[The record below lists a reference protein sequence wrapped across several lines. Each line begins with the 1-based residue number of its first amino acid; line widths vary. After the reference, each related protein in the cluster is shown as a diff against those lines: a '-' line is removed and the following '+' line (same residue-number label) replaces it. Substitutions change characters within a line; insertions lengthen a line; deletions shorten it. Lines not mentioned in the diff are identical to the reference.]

1 MSIKGSTHLVEQLD
15 LQQHIERFEAYFCRD
30 ASLFI
35 EGDRELHFRYIK
47 ALSKVTFKAPTKSQS
62 FEPFSMHLKKQ
73 GILNFEQIF
82 EIIKVVRYFR
92 YMRNQEYEALLGEWF
107 NKIEIPESFL
117 EIEEFFREDG
127 TFDESKD
134 EEVYGLSRR
143 IEALK
148 LERSDA
154 LKRLMFSQKISPYLV
169 DKQVHYINSQEVLLM
184 RGGFNH
190 VIKGSIIGR
199 SSGGFFY
206 IFPEILNKNS
216 EQIRQVETLRET
228 LFYAYAK
235 KFSLTLSQLSP
246 FIKFIDK
253 EFDKF
258 DNYQARV
265 LFAKDNSFEILNA
278 SKGSDIVLKDFK
290 HPAIAHAKS
299 VDVDFT
305 KSVLMITGV
314 NAGGKTMLLKSIMS
328 AAFMAKY
335 LIPMQINI
343 HKSRIA
349 SFKHLNAIIDDPQ
362 NVKDDISTFA
372 GRMQSFSHLFKN
384 QFSLVGVDEI
394 ELGTDSDEAAAL
406 FKVMLDELIAKK
418 QKIVVTT
425 HHKRLAALMADR
437 DDVELMAAIYD
448 EAARKPTYE
457 FLQGIIGKSYAF
469 ETAIRYGINHNLV
482 QKAKVLYGENHE
494 KLNLLIE
501 RGSELERS
509 LKHKNREVDERLE
522 SLKTKERALQ
532 EATEALEIELQ
543 KRKNELSAQF
553 QLAIDEAKKA
563 AKESDLSTIH
573 KIMNKANKKLPKKSE
588 EQPKKLHDFKLQ
600 DTIKYRGKRGTIIG
614 LKDKEATIEI
624 EGFRMR
630 VKRHELK
637 PSGNPPKKSPK
648 VHLTTEKSRMVGLKL
663 DLHGLRAE
671 EAMERLDVFLSD
683 ALVQGFDEVIVY
695 HGIGEGKLSYAVK
708 NFLDTH
714 PKVVKYEDAPA
725 HMGGFGAKI
734 ITL

>member
-1 MSIKGSTHLVEQLD
+1 MSVKESTKLVKQLD
-15 LQQHIERFEAYFCRD
+15 LHYHIDSFSSYFCRD

-35 EGDRELHFRYIK
+35 EGDRELHFKYIK
-47 ALSKVTFKAPTKSQS
+47 ALSAVEFKAPPKSKS
-62 FEPFSMHLKKQ
+62 FTQLSMHLKKQ
-73 GILNFEQIF
+73 GVLNFEQIF
-82 EIIKVVRYFR
+82 EIIKIVRYFR
-92 YMRNQEYEALLGEWF
+92 YMKNQNYISILGEWF
-107 NKIEIPESFL
+107 NKIEAPENFI
-117 EIEEFFREDG
+117 EIEDFFRNDG
-127 TFDESKD
+127 SFDESKD
-134 EEVYGLSRR
+134 EEVYGLSKR

-148 LERSDA
+148 LERTDS

-169 DKQVHYINSQEVLLM
+169 DKQVHYVNGLETLLM

-206 IFPEILNKNS
+206 IFPDSLNKNS

-228 LFYAYAK
+228 IFYEYSK
-235 KFSLTLSQLSP
+235 KFSLTLSQLAP
-246 FIKFIDK
+246 FIKFVDK

-278 SKGSDIVLKDFK
+278 TRGNEIVIKEFK
-290 HPAIAHAKS
+290 HPAITHAKS
-299 VDVDFT
+299 VDVEFK

-335 LIPMQINI
+335 LIPMKINI
-343 HKSRIA
+343 HKSSIG
-349 SFKHLNAIIDDPQ
+349 SFKQLDAIIDDPQ

-384 QFSLVGVDEI
+384 HGSLVGVDEI

-406 FKVMLDELIAKK
+406 FKVMLDELIAKD
-418 QKIVVTT
+418 QKIIVTT

-448 EAARKPTYE
+448 EASRKPTYE
-457 FLQGIIGKSYAF
+457 FLSGIIGKSYAF
-469 ETAIRYGINHNLV
+469 ETAVRYGITHTLV
-482 QKAKVLYGENHE
+482 NKAKELYGENHE

-501 RGSELERS
+501 RGSELERN
-509 LKHKNREVDERLE
+509 LKQKNRELDERLE
-522 SLKTKERALQ
+522 AVKEKERGLE

-543 KRKNELSAQF
+543 KKKNELNAQF
-553 QLAIDEAKKA
+553 EVAIGEAKKA
-563 AKESDLSTIH
+563 AKESDMSKIH
-573 KIMNKANKKLPKKSE
+573 KIMNEANKKLPKEKTE
-588 EQPKKLHDFKLQ
+588 PAKKLHNFKLN
-600 DTIKYRGKRGTIIG
+600 DNIKYRGKRGTIIG
-614 LKDKEATIEI
+614 IKDKEATIEI

-637 PSGNPPKKSPK
+637 PSGNPPKKQPR
-648 VHLTTEKSRMVGLKL
+648 VDLTTEKSRLVGLKL

-671 EAMERLDVFLSD
+671 EAMEKLDVFLSD

-714 PKVVKYEDAPA
+714 PKVVKYDDAPA